1 MTPAGNGV
9 VQRKLALLD
18 SQALRLR
25 EHMAGMSVE
34 TFRESWAA
42 RAVAERTLQVCAEI
56 MIDVAE
62 RLLALADA
70 GPAATAAEAIEKL
83 VQLGILTQAEPYR
96 SKVRMRNIIVHGYE
110 DVDPEI
116 LYSAATEGLADFR
129 RFRDEVDW
137 ATRA

>member
-9 VQRKLALLD
+9 IQRKLALLD
-18 SQALRLR
+18 SQVLRLR
-25 EHMAGMSVE
+25 EHMAGMSIE
-34 TFRESWAA
+34 PFRENWAV

-96 SKVRMRNIIVHGYE
+96 SMVRMRNIIVHGYE

-116 LYSAATEGLADFR
+116 LYQAATEGLADFR
-129 RFRDEVDW
+129 RFRDEVDR